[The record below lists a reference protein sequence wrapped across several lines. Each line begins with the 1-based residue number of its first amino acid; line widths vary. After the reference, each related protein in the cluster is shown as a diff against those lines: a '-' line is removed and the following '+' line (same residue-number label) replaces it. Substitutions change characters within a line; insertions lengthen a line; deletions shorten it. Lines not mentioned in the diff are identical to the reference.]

1 MIKVLVNGT
10 FDLLH
15 SGHIDLLNEAK
26 LIGDY
31 LLVALDTDERIRK
44 AKGNDRPINN
54 EYTRKLIME
63 NLKPV
68 DEVRLFGSDK
78 ELIDIIKE
86 TDIRIIGSDWKH
98 KPIVGKEHCTK
109 LLFYDR
115 INHESTTNT
124 IENYIN
130 RRQLP
135 R

>member
-1 MIKVLVNGT
+1 MIKILLNVA

-15 SGHIDLLNEAK
+15 RGHLDLLNEAK

-31 LLVALDTDERIRK
+31 LLVALDTDKRIGK
-44 AKGNDRPINN
+44 AKGPDRPINN
-54 EYTRKLIME
+54 QDTRKAIIE

-68 DEVRLFGSDK
+68 DEVRLFDTDK

-86 TDIRIIGSDWKH
+86 TDVRIIGSDWKD
-98 KPIVGKEHCTK
+98 KPIVGELYCKE

-115 INHESTTNT
+115 VNNESTTKT

-130 RRQLP
+130 RRQLL